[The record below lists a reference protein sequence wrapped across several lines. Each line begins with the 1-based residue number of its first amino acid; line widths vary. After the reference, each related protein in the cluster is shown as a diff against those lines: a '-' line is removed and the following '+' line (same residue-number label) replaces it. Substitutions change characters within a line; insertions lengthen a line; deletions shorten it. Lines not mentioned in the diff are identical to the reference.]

1 MDQDSSSAVTTDDLR
16 HEVARRRTF
25 AIISHPDAGKT
36 TLTEKLLLYAGAIE
50 LAGAVRRR
58 GHQRHATADWMP
70 LEQARGISITAMPR
84 FPPELFGVLRN
95 RDMVRY
101 KSFAKGLAQLEEE
114 GAIQVLWA
122 ADQRLHAPILAAI
135 GELQF
140 DVVMSR
146 LAQEYGVDA
155 GLERLPF
162 TQARWIHGDV
172 PTVNRMR
179 WPTRGTMRCQDRE
192 GAPIALFESAW
203 ELEYCAKHN
212 PDVHFL
218 EGPSLWHR
226 P

>member
-1 MDQDSSSAVTTDDLR
+1 MAVGRHPCWPATSATGRWRSGLEPPRIRSSASTWSLEEAFPGDVIGLISPGL
-16 HEVARRRTF
+16 F
-25 AIISHPDAGKT
+25 AIGDTLSAGP
-36 TLTEKLLLYAGAIE
+36 
-50 LAGAVRRR
+50 
-58 GHQRHATADWMP
+58 P
-70 LEQARGISITAMPR
+70 LQFAAMPR

-140 DVVMSR
+140 DVVVSR
-146 LAQEYGVDA
+146 LAEEYGVDA